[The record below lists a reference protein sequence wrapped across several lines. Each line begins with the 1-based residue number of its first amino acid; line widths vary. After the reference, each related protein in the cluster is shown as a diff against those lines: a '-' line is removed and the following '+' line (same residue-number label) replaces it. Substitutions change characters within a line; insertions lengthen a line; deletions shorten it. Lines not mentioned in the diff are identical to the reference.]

1 MYHPIR
7 YLLVLCAFT
16 LGIPMV
22 CSAADKLPVF
32 VSIVPQ
38 KYFVQQ
44 IGKDL
49 VDVQVMVEPGAS
61 PHTYEPKPQQMV
73 AISKAKIYFAIGV
86 EFDQAN
92 VDKITASNPDI
103 RVIHTDQDVEKLA
116 MLAHHHHDSH
126 AEEHHTDE
134 HHEGHHNEH
143 HEGHHDEHHEGH
155 HQQTKLDPHIWL
167 APTPVRTQA
176 RTILAALQDVD
187 PAHKSVYEANFNEFM
202 AEIDRLDADLKEIFA
217 GQAGLQ
223 FLVFHPAWG
232 YFAHEY
238 GLQQVPIEIE
248 GKSPKPAQLKELIQ
262 HARESGIKIIFVQP
276 QFSVKDAQV
285 VANEISGQ
293 VVFADPLAEN
303 WTENLR
309 QVAAKFK
316 AALK

>member
-1 MYHPIR
+1 MHHRTR
-7 YLLVLCAFT
+7 YFLLFLLITWA
-16 LGIPMV
+16 IPLV
-22 CSAADKLPVF
+22 CSAAGKLPVF
-32 VSIVPQ
+32 VTIVPQ

-86 EFDQAN
+86 EFDEAN
-92 VDKITASNPDI
+92 LDKITATNPDI
-103 RVIHTDQDVEKLA
+103 KVIHTEQDVEKLA
-116 MLAHHHHDSH
+116 MKVHHHDSH
-126 AEEHHTDE
+126 AEEHHQEE
-134 HHEGHHNEH
+134 HHEGHQ
-143 HEGHHDEHHEGH
+143 
-155 HQQTKLDPHIWL
+155 QQTKLDPHIWL
-167 APTPVRTQA
+167 APSPVKIQA
-176 RTILAALQDVD
+176 QTILAALQEAD
-187 PAHKSVYEANFNEFM
+187 PAHKSVYESNFKEFM
-202 AEIDRLDADLKEIFA
+202 AEIDSLDADLKTIFA
-217 GQAGLQ
+217 GQSGLQ
-223 FLVFHPAWG
+223 FLVFHPTWG

-285 VANEISGQ
+285 VANEIDGQ
-293 VVFADPLAEN
+293 VVFANPLAEN
-303 WTENLR
+303 WTKNLR